1 MRGSTAPALRPITYV
16 HDLIH
21 HCGMTT
27 SEDTRP
33 GESPEA
39 APRLGTLL
47 IERGLLSAV
56 QLQEALLEQQ
66 RTGVPLGQAVVRL
79 GYLSP
84 ATVAQALATQ
94 HGGLAKTEFGMA
106 VGFDTR
112 LPAPARGA
120 PPFSVDDLRP
130 ALHDAEDRLDAL
142 SEQLVAAARRIVD
155 AEIGRDRARA
165 LVSGLQVR
173 VATLESENQAL
184 RAQLDDPARRC
195 A

>member
-1 MRGSTAPALRPITYV
+1 M
-16 HDLIH
+16 HHLIH
-21 HCGMTT
+21 HCGMTS

-47 IERGLLSAV
+47 IERGLLTAV

-79 GYLSP
+79 GYVSP

-112 LPAPARGA
+112 LPTPARGA

-130 ALHDAEDRLDAL
+130 ALQDAEDRLDAL
-142 SEQLVAAARRIVD
+142 AEQLVAAARRIVD
-155 AEIGRDRARA
+155 AEVGRDRARA

-184 RAQLDDPARRC
+184 RAQLD
-195 A
+195 

>member
-1 MRGSTAPALRPITYV
+1 VRGLSVAALRPITYV
-16 HDLIH
+16 HDLIY

-27 SEDTRP
+27 SEITQP

-39 APRLGTLL
+39 APRLGALL
-47 IERGLLSAV
+47 VERGLLTPV

-66 RTGVPLGQAVVRL
+66 RTGVRL
-79 GYLSP
+79 GYVSP

-106 VGFDTR
+106 IGFDTT
-112 LPAPARGA
+112 LPTPARGA
-120 PPFSVDDLRP
+120 PPYSVDDLGP
-130 ALHDAEDRLDAL
+130 ALRSAEARLDAL
-142 SEQLVAAARRIVD
+142 ADQLVAAARRIVD
-155 AEIGRDRARA
+155 AEVGRDRARA

-173 VATLESENQAL
+173 VSTLEAENEQL
-184 RAQLDDPARRC
+184 RTQLEDPARRC